1 MAGEKPG
8 FVKVD
13 ELMRQVTLEQAV
25 AYYGVSLPEIRRN
38 GNEIRVRCFLACG
51 RHEET
56 GERALA
62 IQPEHP
68 AKIWRCHQ
76 AGCGRG
82 GNLVSLCDLMKPGTH
97 AEGKPRGERFKSIIG
112 DLVAMT
118 RGRIISGDSSPD
130 SQASVATGTPPEQ
143 RERGNVPLAQSDNER
158 ARTLVNLDTKF
169 VVDPGAMSPKA
180 ASYFRHR
187 PFLTE
192 EMCRRGAWATCRAMQ
207 AAITPAARCGERS
220 CTPCSRKTVK
230 C

>member
-8 FVKVD
+8 FVNVD

-25 AYYGVSLPEIRRN
+25 AYYGVPLPEIHRT
-38 GNEIRVRCFLACG
+38 GNEIRLRCFLACG

-76 AGCGRG
+76 SGCGRG
-82 GNLVSLCDLMKPGTH
+82 GNLVSLCDLLKPGTH
-97 AEGKPRGERFKSIIG
+97 AEGKPRGERFKAIVA

-118 RGRIISGDSSPD
+118 RGQIASADSSPD
-130 SQASVATGTPPEQ
+130 SQAPAETAAPRKQ

-158 ARTLVNLDTKF
+158 AE
-169 VVDPGAMSPKA
+169 S
-180 ASYFRHR
+180 S
-187 PFLTE
+187 
-192 EMCRRGAWATCRAMQ
+192 
-207 AAITPAARCGERS
+207 
-220 CTPCSRKTVK
+220 
-230 C
+230 